1 MSRIVVTK
9 PVEHGFLGLSLLFLV
24 YVVAVGVAAGPSCE
38 IWRVVAD
45 YGFEDLVS
53 DVHHVAMVF
62 ELEVPA
68 VTSVHRKPSEEM
80 LFVSSAAEAGTA

>member
-1 MSRIVVTK
+1 MD
-9 PVEHGFLGLSLLFLV
+9 LSLSRFVLT
-24 YVVAVGVAAGPSCE
+24 VVVGVTVGPSCE
-38 IWRVVAD
+38 IWRAVDD
-45 YGFEDLVS
+45 YGLEDLVS

>member
-1 MSRIVVTK
+1 MDSSLSFLIFVV
-9 PVEHGFLGLSLLFLV
+9 VDS
-24 YVVAVGVAAGPSCE
+24 VAAGPSCE
-38 IWRVVAD
+38 VWRVEVD
-45 YGFEDLVS
+45 YGLKELVC

-68 VTSVHRKPSEEM
+68 VTSVNRKPSEEM